1 MNTNYSQMRI
11 VERDD
16 GLRAFFGKIYNY
28 MAGSLV
34 LSGFAAYLS
43 IQEPLKSLLYV
54 TKNNMITLAP
64 LGWIVAIAPFILIFM
79 IQNAVN
85 KLNTAKANVYFW
97 SFSALMGL
105 SMGSIFMVYTTASI
119 IQTFLIFVNT
129 FLLNF

>member
-43 IQEPLKSLLYV
+43 IQEPLKSLL
-54 TKNNMITLAP
+54 
-64 LGWIVAIAPFILIFM
+64 
-79 IQNAVN
+79 
-85 KLNTAKANVYFW
+85 
-97 SFSALMGL
+97 L
-105 SMGSIFMVYTTASI
+105 SMQTNTFI
-119 IQTFLIFVNT
+119 IILFLIILYFSHDE
-129 FLLNF
+129 